1 MNLPINFIDKNKYN
15 DTKDRFLKVSFGF
28 VLFALALTIISVCF
42 FKNLYFVVAGA
53 ALIMGWAQ
61 IANF

>member
-1 MNLPINFIDKNKYN
+1 MNLPIHFIDKNKYN
-15 DTKDRFLKVSFGF
+15 NTKGRFLKVSFSF
-28 VLFALALTIISVCF
+28 VLFALVLTTISVYF